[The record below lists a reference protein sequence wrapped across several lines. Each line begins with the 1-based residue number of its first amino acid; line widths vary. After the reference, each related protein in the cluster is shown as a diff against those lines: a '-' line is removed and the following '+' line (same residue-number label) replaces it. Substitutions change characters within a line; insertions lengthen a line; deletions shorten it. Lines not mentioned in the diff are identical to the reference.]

1 MRYLEFK
8 TLLEYDRSKTV
19 AALGPAIQKRA
30 ASDAYLKSKGTDP
43 VDAVIAQAEEADPTA
58 NKQYVV
64 WIVQQYVKR
73 SLKYEDMYKLRD
85 DLDVFVK
92 TKGQHKRLGINSDIN
107 QYDWKTLATV
117 AEKLSSTNI
126 ADTDTAEVSAI
137 PDVKVLYNG
146 PLGILSVPETEA
158 ASCELGRG
166 TKWCTAS
173 SDPARNMFNH
183 YTKDGLLYVWHD
195 KKLKEKFQ
203 FHFESGQFMDAR
215 DEPID
220 GGYMHYFTSENPV
233 TSKLFTKKAP
243 LVLETYV
250 DYLEREPEQDDD
262 GYHLPLN
269 DEGSEILDANINMLI
284 NSVPIESLKKLIK
297 TAAYYSNE
305 DTDRFALAD
314 ALIKRFQKHP
324 DVLEQA
330 LTNRH
335 FESTYRDYKLKRAPR
350 EETIEYLNQNP
361 TQWSASYAVSLAKR
375 EKARIPEL
383 EPLIAKDGR
392 KAYDYAYH
400 VLNQE
405 RWPEAESSIAKD
417 SWAAL
422 YYAKNILKRRWP
434 EAETVIQEIPSFWK
448 HYQELFPEASS
459 T

>member
-19 AALGPAIQKRA
+19 AALGAAIQKRA
-30 ASDAYLKSKGTDP
+30 ESDAYLKSKGADP

-64 WIVQQYVKR
+64 WIVQQFIKK
-73 SLKYEDMYKLRD
+73 SLKYEDIYKLKD
-85 DLDVFVK
+85 TLTTFVS

-117 AEKLSSTNI
+117 ADKLSSTDI
-126 ADTDTAEVSAI
+126 ADIDTAGASAI
-137 PDVKVLYNG
+137 PDVKILYNG
-146 PLGILSVPETEA
+146 PLGILSIPETES

-173 SDPARNMFNH
+173 SDPDRNMFKNYH
-183 YTKDGLLYVWHD
+183 SRGPLYVWHD

-215 DEPID
+215 DDPID
-220 GGYMHYFTSENPV
+220 GGYMHYFTSENPI
-233 TSKLFTKKAP
+233 TKKLFTQKAP

-262 GYHLPLN
+262 GYHLPLD
-269 DEGSEILDANINMLI
+269 DEGSEILDANINMLV

-297 TAAYYSNE
+297 TASLYSNE

-314 ALIKRFQKHP
+314 ALIKRFQREP
-324 DVLEQA
+324 DVLEQV
-330 LTNRH
+330 LTNNR
-335 FESTYRDYKLKRAPR
+335 FLSIYKDYKVKRAPR
-350 EETIEYLNQNP
+350 EETIEYLKQNSS
-361 TQWSASYAVSLAKR
+361 QWSASYALSLARR

-383 EPLIAKDGR
+383 EPLIAQDSR
-392 KAYDYAYH
+392 RAYEYAYY

-417 SWAAL
+417 SWSAL
-422 YYAKNILKRRWP
+422 YYAKNILKRPWP
-434 EAETVIQEIPSFWK
+434 QAEKVIQEIPSFWK
-448 HYQELFPEASS
+448 HYQEIFPE
-459 T
+459 TRNT